1 MTFHLFANKLAT
13 YMLMPAYSAGLQGNR
28 EMLPAKVKHVR
39 RSIEKRLLFFILLFC
54 FWRNINERRLVI
66 LRHNQKFIKEI
77 ISLVNELC
85 IDTKVSKV

>member
-39 RSIEKRLLFFILLFC
+39 RSIEKRLLFFIFL
-54 FWRNINERRLVI
+54 RNINERRLVI